1 MTEKKKVQGFSLDPE
16 VDDFIDKKKWDLKQN
31 KSQIVNKTF
40 KYFKENEEEL
50 EEIIKKDGEN

>member
-31 KSQIVNKTF
+31 RSQIVNKAF
-40 KYFKENEEEL
+40 KYFKENEKEL
-50 EEIIKKDGEN
+50 DKIIKKED